1 MGKPRYAYLGP
12 EGSFTEEALVA
23 MVSLDQIEC
32 LPQIDALSALAVV
45 RSGEADYAVVAIE
58 NTIEGGVT
66 ATLDALAEGR
76 PLVILGEVV
85 VPVSFELLVREGTGE
100 GQIRHLSCHS
110 HGFAQCRRWLNEH
123 LPAVVHVPASSNTA
137 AAVVLADRELTL
149 DQVGFEAVLAPP
161 GTAKRL
167 GLTILYDG
175 VRDNVNAAT
184 RFVRV
189 GRPES
194 IPPPTGSDKTTL
206 VVQLVEDRAGAL
218 LEMLE
223 QFDARGINLSRIESR
238 PIGDRP
244 GEYSFSIDALAHIAE
259 ERMAEALMGLKRTC
273 RLVRFLGSY
282 PATEGTPATPISPG
296 TADTDFAEA
305 RDWVERLRNGLH

>member
-1 MGKPRYAYLGP
+1 MGQPRYAYLGP
-12 EGSFTEEALVA
+12 EGSFTEDALRA
-23 MVSLDQIEC
+23 MVPADKAEYR
-32 LPQIDALSALAVV
+32 PQIDALSALGAV
-45 RSGEADYAVVAIE
+45 RSGEVDYAVVAIE

-66 ATLDALAEGR
+66 ATLDALAEGD
-76 PLVILGEVV
+76 PLVILGEVIL
-85 VPVSFELLVREGTGE
+85 PVSFELLVREGTGE
-100 GQIRHLSCHS
+100 EQIHHLSCHS

-123 LPAVVHVPASSNTA
+123 LPTVLHVPAPSNTA

-149 DQVGFEAVLAPP
+149 EQVGFEAVLAPP
-161 GTAKRL
+161 GSAKRL
-167 GLTILYDG
+167 GLTALYDG
-175 VRDNVNAAT
+175 VRDNEHAAT

-194 IPPPTGSDKTTL
+194 IPAPTGSDRTTL
-206 VVQLVEDRAGAL
+206 MIQLVEDRAGAL

-244 GEYSFSIDALAHIAE
+244 GEYSFSIDALAHVAE
-259 ERMAEALMGLKRTC
+259 ERMSEALMGLRRTC

-282 PATEGTPATPISPG
+282 PAAKGTPVTPISIG
-296 TADTDFAEA
+296 TSDADVAEA
-305 RDWVERLRNGLH
+305 REWVERLRNGLH